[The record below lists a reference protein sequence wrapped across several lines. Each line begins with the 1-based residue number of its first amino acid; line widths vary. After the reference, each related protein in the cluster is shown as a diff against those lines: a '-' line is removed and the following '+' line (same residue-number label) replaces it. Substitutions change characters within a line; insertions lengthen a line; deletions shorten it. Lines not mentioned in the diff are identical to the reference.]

1 MPGNQGPCAEE
12 GGGAGREAA
21 GGVGGETGEVK
32 TEEPKYLKAQ
42 NDL

>member
-21 GGVGGETGEVK
+21 GGGETGGVK